1 MRALCYIFLC
11 FILLFGATHGFSQ
24 SRYKKYEGKII
35 YDIRFK
41 GLINTN
47 KDLVI
52 GRMTIKKGAK
62 FSYKKLI
69 TNFRDIEELN
79 FFEKITVQ
87 VDKKGANQVIITF
100 IFVELPKVGAI
111 AIEGENEIEEK
122 DIINV
127 MTLKPGIVYK
137 DSDLAKDEKNIFRLY
152 RQRGFEGT
160 TIQIRKRSGGNK
172 KLVNII
178 VQVQEGKEVYLESV
192 KIIGT
197 KTIDPDDLYD
207 KMLSKE
213 STLLRGGQILD
224 SRKLAFDRYIIEKYL
239 KDHGH
244 WLGRVKSIRKKKDFL
259 HPEDPD
265 DQTKGFF
272 ILIEIEEG
280 PIFKM
285 GKVTITGHKV
295 FKNKDLYPLIKS
307 KEGDI
312 FNYSKLKKDLN
323 EIKKLYTKRGYI
335 QLQIIPTPI
344 VDEKNLIINWNI
356 ELIEGEKVHIE
367 QIRIIGHEKTK
378 IWVIDRELRIFEGEI
393 YNSEKITRSKQK
405 ILNTQLFSRA
415 DPVTEPGSDD
425 GLINLF
431 FRVNEQRTGLITVG
445 AGFGTLR
452 GFSVFEEVTEK
463 NFMGTGW
470 ALRERVEVGQRR
482 TNLELGA
489 STRWLFPYVP
499 ISFNFT
505 FRFLRDLVNASFSL
519 DPGFVQSNV
528 FYTYVFKAIEVDIAF
543 GYQVSENWSIFTGF
557 LVSFSK
563 ANDPSNFALNNV
575 DSTTIR
581 GRSLAADLQAGL
593 TGNFLVKL
601 SQRLGFVYDT
611 RDFTLNPRNGW
622 QITGIFHYTGGVY
635 GGDSQWIRLENR
647 YAFYINPVWDL
658 VFASFAN
665 FIVNSKQFDGNFQ
678 IRDVDRL
685 RFDGL
690 NELRGWRTFTR
701 DEVVGRGGKISLIQE
716 IRFPLFEE
724 ILWGVLFADAGN
736 VTDTLGT
743 LPPSL
748 HFYSFGFGFRVQ
760 IPLIPIRLYFA
771 KRADFNVTTP
781 NRFVFR
787 NGMDVVFTVGGFF

>member
-1 MRALCYIFLC
+1 MRSLCCTLLS
-11 FILLFGATHGFSQ
+11 FILLVGATHSFSQ
-24 SRYKKYEGKII
+24 SKYKKYEGKII
-35 YDIRFK
+35 SDIRLK

-62 FSYKKLI
+62 FSYRTLI
-69 TNFRDIEELN
+69 TNFKDIEELN

-87 VDKKGANQVIITF
+87 VDRKGANQVIITF
-100 IFVELPKVGAI
+100 LFVELPKVGAI
-111 AIEGENEIEEK
+111 AIEGEDEIDEK

-137 DSDLAKDEKNIFRLY
+137 DSDLAKDEKNIFKLY
-152 RQRGFEGT
+152 RQKGYEGT

-178 VQVQEGKEVYLESV
+178 VQIQEGKEVYLESI

-197 KTIDPDDLYD
+197 ETIDPDDLYE

-213 STLLRGGQILD
+213 STLLRGGQILN
-224 SRKLAFDRYIIEKYL
+224 SRKLAYDRFIIEQYL
-239 KDHGH
+239 KDNGH
-244 WLGRVKSIRKKKDFL
+244 WLGRVKSIRKKKDFI

-265 DQTKGFF
+265 DRSKGFF

-280 PIFKM
+280 PKYKM
-285 GKVTITGHKV
+285 GKVTISGHKV
-295 FKNKDLYPLIKS
+295 FKDKDLYPLIKS

-312 FNYSKLKKDLN
+312 YNDSKFKKELT

-335 QLQIIPTPI
+335 QLQIIPTPLE
-344 VDEKNLIINWNI
+344 DDKNRILNWNI

-393 YNSEKITRSKQK
+393 YNSAKITRSRQK
-405 ILNTQLFSRA
+405 IQNTQFFKLVR
-415 DPVTEPGSDD
+415 PVTEPGSDD
-425 GLINLF
+425 GLVNLF
-431 FRVNEQRTGLITVG
+431 FKVQEQRTGLITLG

-463 NFMGTGW
+463 NLWGTGW
-470 ALRERVEVGQRR
+470 SARERIEVGERR
-482 TNLELGA
+482 NSIELGA
-489 STRWLFPYVP
+489 STKWLFPYTP

-505 FRFLRDLVNASFSL
+505 FRFLRDIVNAGFSL
-519 DPGFVQSNV
+519 NPSIVQSGV
-528 FYTYVFKAIEVDIAF
+528 FYTYKVKLVEVDVAF
-543 GYQVSENWSIFTGF
+543 GYALNDDWSIFTGF

-563 ANDPSNFALNNV
+563 ASDPSNFVLSDV
-575 DSTTIR
+575 DNTTIR
-581 GRSLAADLQAGL
+581 GRSLSTDLAAGL
-593 TGNFLVKL
+593 VGNFLVKL
-601 SQRLGFVYDT
+601 SQRVGFVYDT
-611 RDFTLNPRNGW
+611 RDLTLNPRNGW
-622 QITGIFHYTGGVY
+622 QIRGVFHYTGGVY

-647 YAFYINPVWDL
+647 YAFYVNPVWDL

-665 FIVNSKQFDGNFQ
+665 FIVHSKQFDGSFE

-701 DEVVGRGGKISLIQE
+701 DEIVGRGGKLSLIQE

-736 VTDTLGT
+736 VTDTLGV
-743 LPPSL
+743 LPTSI
-748 HFYSFGFGFRVQ
+748 HYYSFGFGFRVQ

-781 NRFVFR
+781 NQFVFKD
-787 NGMDVVFTVGGFF
+787 GMDVVFTVGGFF